1 MKNFHKLYK
10 FLFFLFIFWE
20 LFRILTL
27 MKTFMADF
35 TDTFLIPLRE
45 KKILNNSVFPE
56 KENKRNKTKTENQNQ
71 NQTKPAQF

>member
-1 MKNFHKLYK
+1 
-10 FLFFLFIFWE
+10 
-20 LFRILTL
+20 

-71 NQTKPAQF
+71 NQTKPAQFWNRTCFRRFCLFFILNVMA